1 MLCEEYFIVYLDKG
15 ETMTPDSQFTLCSNE
30 KSLLFVRCKK
40 KQRDLHISDN
50 NNIIPIPRECLT
62 LFIKSLGV
70 DIFSI
75 YPPKKPPEYISLPC
89 PKGAFPRAVIL
100 ELVTNTSA
108 SNIDIK
114 TSQTQ
119 FLKMA
124 LMSIFLDH
132 KMFLPLLRHSIRRN
146 IREQVMLI
154 ITSDI
159 RYKWSIEKV
168 AGKLFISPSLL
179 KKKLRSEK
187 TKYSYIVLECR
198 MQRASELI
206 LDRDLPVNKIAE
218 KCGYSSTPYFISVF
232 RKFYGCTPLE
242 YRHYECIL
250 SPNRN

>member
-15 ETMTPDSQFTLCSNE
+15 DAMTSDSQFTQCGNE
-30 KSLLFVRCKK
+30 KKLLFVRCKGK
-40 KQRDLHISDN
+40 EYQLNISDKN
-50 NNIIPIPRECLT
+50 NVIPISRECLA

-75 YPPKKPPEYISLPC
+75 YAPKKLPAYISLPC
-89 PKGAFPRAVIL
+89 SDNSFPWETIIKLITKKSVA
-100 ELVTNTSA
+100 
-108 SNIDIK
+108 NIDIK
-114 TSQTQ
+114 TSQEQ

-124 LMSIFLDH
+124 LMSIFLEH

-146 IREQVMLI
+146 IREQVVLI

-159 RYKWSIEKV
+159 CHKWSIEKV
-168 AGKLFISPSLL
+168 ARKLFISPSLL

-206 LDRDLPVNKIAE
+206 LDRDISVNKIAE
-218 KCGYSSTPYFISVF
+218 RCGYSSTPYFISVF

-242 YRHYECIL
+242 YRFTNTYT
-250 SPNRN
+250 